1 MFHQPLLGPAFSGFP
16 TFMHKDLVPIGPF
29 SATLPL
35 ATSQIRPIFPEVSVR
50 ASRKCLGSCM
60 VESFE
65 GSSVCV
71 RVYSAKMP
79 EPGCLRE
86 CANPGERNDSHA
98 T

>member
-71 RVYSAKMP
+71 CAGIFSQDARARLP
-79 EPGCLRE
+79 ERM
-86 CANPGERNDSHA
+86 RQSWRKK
-98 T
+98 